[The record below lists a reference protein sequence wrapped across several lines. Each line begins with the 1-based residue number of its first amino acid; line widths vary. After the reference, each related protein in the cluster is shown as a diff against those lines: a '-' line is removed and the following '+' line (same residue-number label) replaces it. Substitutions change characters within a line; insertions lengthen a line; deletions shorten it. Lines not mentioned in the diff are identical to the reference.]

1 MSYPTLFITPGMR
14 DFAQAVDAER
24 QRQLEQFGDQRHRD
38 GTSFANESWA
48 EHARATC
55 QQAADEGAV
64 SWAAILYEE
73 FTEAMA
79 EEDTDRLRTE
89 LIQVAAVCAAWI
101 LDIDSRGAQQ

>member
-1 MSYPTLFITPGMR
+1 VSYPTLFITPGVK

-38 GTSFANESWA
+38 GTSVANEPWA
-48 EHARATC
+48 EHARANC
-55 QQAADEGAV
+55 QQAADEGAT
-64 SWAAILYEE
+64 SWAGILYEE

-79 EEDTDRLRTE
+79 EEDPARLRAE

-101 LDIDSRGAQQ
+101 CDIDSRGAQR